1 MRLLRRRRRS
11 GQSGFTLIELM
22 ISLVMFSFA
31 IAGVLSV
38 AVAMSSGYREQK
50 TVIGAEGASR
60 AAMEFLSDAIRGASP
75 GVLGGNNLTIEN
87 AHSCTRGPFLVTDN
101 AAGPDELTIVFAYG
115 SFVTSSK
122 TAYTYGAG
130 TLDVVDSSQLAQGD
144 WVLVTNYAQGHLV
157 KIAGIN
163 SATQVQLETSPSC
176 TPAVVF
182 PVGGY
187 PTGSLV
193 VRALR
198 ARFYIQN
205 LDNVPT
211 LYMDP
216 DAEGGAQGEPL
227 AEGIEDM
234 QVELAIDPDSNGIV
248 ENGASAD
255 DDEWFFNHANDS
267 DPTGTELIRAVRL
280 TLVARGQT
288 GLQGTPASYR
298 PAAGN
303 HPAATT
309 PDNFN
314 RRVLHSVVE
323 IRNVGG
329 SP

>member
-1 MRLLRRRRRS
+1 MRQLRRRRRAK
-11 GQSGFTLIELM
+11 QAGFTLIELM

-38 AVAMSSGYREQK
+38 AVAMSSGFREQK

-60 AAMEFLSDAIRGASP
+60 AGMEFLSDALRAASP

-87 AHSCTRGPFLVTDN
+87 AHSCARGPFLVTDSST
-101 AAGPDELTIVFAYG
+101 APDELTVVFAYG

-122 TAYTYGAG
+122 SAYTQGAT
-130 TLDVVDSSQLAQGD
+130 TLDVVDSTQLAEGD
-144 WVLVTNYAQGHLV
+144 WILVTNYAQGHLV

-163 SATQVQLETSPSC
+163 STTQVELETTPSC
-176 TPAVVF
+176 TPVVAF

-187 PTGSLV
+187 PSGSLV

-198 ARFYIQN
+198 ARFFIQD

-216 DAEGGAQGEPL
+216 DAEGAQAAEPL

-234 QVELAIDPDSNGIV
+234 QVELGVDPDSNGIV
-248 ENGASAD
+248 EVGTGGD
-255 DDEWFFNHANDS
+255 DDEWIGNHANDT
-267 DPTGTELIRAVRL
+267 DATGAELIRAVRL

-288 GLQGTPASYR
+288 GLQGAPASYR

-303 HPAATT
+303 RPAATS

-314 RRVLHSVVE
+314 RRVLHSVIE